1 MSAMQRWLSGLSGRR
16 IGTDSNGNVYF
27 ESRGDFL
34 NYGRKRRW
42 VVYAGEPEATTVPP
56 EWHGWLHFTVD
67 SPLDTA
73 QRLPWMKPHQRN
85 LTGTPQ
91 AYRPSG
97 HDHAGGQRRAQ
108 SAGDYEAWT
117 PGS

>member
-16 IGTDSNGNVYF
+16 IGTDSAGNVYY
-27 ESRGDFL
+27 ESRRDFL

-42 VVYAGEPEATTVPP
+42 VVYAGVPEATVVPP
-56 EWHGWLHFTVD
+56 EWHGWLHHTVD
-67 SPLDTA
+67 VPLDSA
-73 QRLPWMKPHQRN
+73 RRLPWMKPHQPN

-91 AYRPSG
+91 AYRPNG
-97 HDHAGGQRRAQ
+97 HEYAGGR
-108 SAGDYEAWT
+108 SNPTAGDYEAWT

>member
-16 IGTDSNGNVYF
+16 IGTDTSGNVYF
-27 ESRGDFL
+27 ESRGDYL

-42 VVYAGEPEATTVPP
+42 VVYVGEAEATLVPP
-56 EWHGWLHFTVD
+56 EWHGWLHHMVD
-67 SPLDTA
+67 SPTDVA
-73 QRLPWMKPHQRN
+73 KRLPWMKPHQRN

-91 AYRPSG
+91 AFRPKG
-97 HDHAGGQRRAQ
+97 HDLVGGQRNPT
-108 SAGDYEAWT
+108 AGDYEAWT